1 MMKAQR
7 RTGAKREPRNWQGGC
22 RFADEAPEADCSG
35 LLEDTLGHLRSNLLE
50 SHIAQE
56 NMHALRLELIGD
68 IAARLQP
75 HGRMK

>member
-1 MMKAQR
+1 MKTQR
-7 RTGAKREPRNWQGGC
+7 RTGVKREPRNWQGGC
-22 RFADEAPEADCSG
+22 RFAEETPDAELSG

-50 SHIAQE
+50 SHVTQE
-56 NMHALRLELIGD
+56 NLRSLRLELIGD

>member
-1 MMKAQR
+1 MKTQR
-7 RTGAKREPRNWQGGC
+7 RTGVKREPRNWQGGC
-22 RFADEAPEADCSG
+22 RFAEETPDAELSG

-50 SHIAQE
+50 NHVMQDSMRVQ
-56 NMHALRLELIGD
+56 RLELIGD